1 MPIYIG
7 TLIKMV
13 KTHRTIY
20 LVRNVIKLQLC
31 YVVSVTLERQI
42 YIVELLLTKCTI
54 QIK

>member
-20 LVRNVIKLQLC
+20 LVQNVIIKLQLC
-31 YVVSVTLERQI
+31 YVVL
-42 YIVELLLTKCTI
+42 
-54 QIK
+54 